1 MSFLFVVSKS
11 CDNVVSAVLLNLRAI
26 AIWLIYTPD
35 VAVLNSQI
43 KSSALSEYYEAY
55 ENGLFKWL
63 LIERGLNL
71 SLYALFN
78 ISVNS

>member
-43 KSSALSEYYEAY
+43 KSSALWTKRIDIVRV
-55 ENGLFKWL
+55 L
-63 LIERGLNL
+63 
-71 SLYALFN
+71 
-78 ISVNS
+78 